1 MFTFRYRHSRTSGDR
16 DLSSQSSHHQPA
28 SSNRSHRYSSE
39 RDLRSSS
46 ERELRASSEREFSR
60 SYSTRAG
67 GKGREGPRHQGGD
80 KSEAAGGS
88 NASAAGSKTGGP
100 KKRVLIRSRSHDSII
115 ECEREA
121 EDEEGQ
127 GRFNPF
133 FLILNIC

>member
-16 DLSSQSSHHQPA
+16 DLPSQSSHHQPA

-39 RDLRSSS
+39 RDLRSSSERELRASS

-80 KSEAAGGS
+80 KSEAGGGS
-88 NASAAGSKTGGP
+88 NASSKTGGP

-127 GRFNPF
+127 GRFNLF
-133 FLILNIC
+133 F